1 VSWEGGEP
9 HAPSAFLAGI
19 GKGRFL
25 STKPVAILERHYG
38 AEWREVARFGSLQD
52 ADRALDEAVGS
63 GAPPDSLRV
72 VETNEASNRLLLI
85 AGTIAIAA
93 AIAIVVYVLLG

>member
-1 VSWEGGEP
+1 VSWEGEP
-9 HAPSAFLAGI
+9 QAPSVFLAGI

-25 STKPVAILERHYG
+25 GTRSSAILERHDG

-52 ADRALDEAVGS
+52 ANHALDEAVGS
-63 GAPPDSLRV
+63 GASVDELRV
-72 VETNEASNRLLLI
+72 VETSTTSNRLLLI

>member
-1 VSWEGGEP
+1 VSWEGEP

-25 STKPVAILERHYG
+25 RSRSVAILERHDG
-38 AEWREVARFGSLQD
+38 TGWREVARFGSVHE
-52 ADRALDEAVGS
+52 ADQALDEAVGS
-63 GAPPDSLRV
+63 GASPDEVRV
-72 VETNEASNRLLLI
+72 VETYAGSNRLLLI

-93 AIAIVVYVLLG
+93 AIAIVLYVTFG